1 MAERDEISLGPAAL
15 SEATKIALMSRELI
29 EDGLRWRWQPKA
41 IARLIGSRTHEVV
54 VARLGS
60 TLVGFAA
67 MEYPTEGPAA
77 HLMLLAVE
85 PTQRQ
90 AGLGRRLIE
99 YLEAMARELDLTQIT
114 LEVRAKNRGAREFY
128 DAAGYREVALVP
140 GYYGRESAV
149 RMSREL

>member
-1 MAERDEISLGPAAL
+1 MVEIVLGPASR
-15 SEATKIALMSRELI
+15 SEAAPIAVMSRQLI

-54 VARLGS
+54 VARQGA
-60 TLVGFAA
+60 TIAGFAA
-67 MEYPTEGPAA
+67 MEYPVEGTAA

-85 PTQRQ
+85 PAWRKL
-90 AGLGRRLIE
+90 GIGRRLIE
-99 YLEAMARELDLTQIT
+99 YLEAMARELDLTHIT
-114 LEVRAKNRGAREFY
+114 LEVRAKNHTAREFY

-149 RMSREL
+149 RMSRTL